1 MAISNK
7 VINSQT
13 VKEKINSDKTINNSK
28 AVAIV
33 GTDAVSEAM
42 RQINPDV
49 VAAYPITPQ
58 TAIVETFSQLAA
70 DGLVKTHMITVESE
84 HSAMSAAIGASA
96 AGSRVM
102 TCTSSQGLAYMWE
115 LLHIASG
122 LRLPI
127 VMPNVNRSLSA
138 PINIHCDHS
147 DSMGARDASWIQIF
161 SENAQEAYDNTLQA
175 IRIAENPDVLL
186 PAMVLLDGFIIS
198 HAIER
203 VEIID
208 NDIVS
213 KFIGDFNPPCSL
225 LDSQNPVSIGTFDS
239 LYGYFFEFKRQQEEA
254 MLNAFKV
261 IKDVGKEFGEIS
273 GRHYD
278 LFESVGMDDAEF
290 AIIATSS
297 AAGTIRHLVEDMR
310 SRGIPIGMIKLR
322 VFRPFPAKELA
333 EALSGL
339 KAVAVF
345 DRSDTFAGNMGGP
358 IFIELRSSLYD
369 LQQRPLAINYI
380 YGLGGRDLS
389 IELIEKASG
398 ELIDAARS
406 GQVKQT
412 INYLGLRE

>member
-7 VINSQT
+7 VINNQT
-13 VKEKINSDKTINNSK
+13 NQDKLKNNQAFNNSK
-28 AVAIV
+28 ALAIV
-33 GTDAVSEAM
+33 GTDAVAEAM

-49 VAAYPITPQ
+49 IAAYPITPQ
-58 TAIVETFSQLAA
+58 TAIVETYSQMVA
-70 DGLVKTHMITVESE
+70 DGLVKTHLVAVESE

-127 VMPNVNRSLSA
+127 VMPNVNRTLSA

-147 DSMGARDASWIQIF
+147 DSMGARDTSWIQLF

-175 IRIAENPDVLL
+175 MRIAENPDVLL
-186 PAMVLLDGFIIS
+186 PVMVLLDGFIIS
-198 HAIER
+198 HSIDR
-203 VEIID
+203 VEII
-208 NDIVS
+208 NDKTVS
-213 KFIGDFNPPCSL
+213 DFIGAFNPPYSL
-225 LDSQNPVSIGTFDS
+225 LDSKNRISVGTFDS

-254 MLNAFKV
+254 MANALDV
-261 IKDVGKEFGEIS
+261 IKDVGQEFENIS
-273 GRHYD
+273 GRPYSF
-278 LFESVGMDDAEF
+278 FESVGMEDAEF
-290 AIIATSS
+290 AFVAMGS
-297 AAGTIRHLVEDMR
+297 AAGTIRHLTEEMR
-310 SRGIPIGMIKLR
+310 SMGIPVGMIKLR

-345 DRSDTFAGNMGGP
+345 DRSDTFAGNIGGP
-358 IFIELRSSLYD
+358 VFIELRSSLYD
-369 LQQRPLAINYI
+369 LQQRPLMINYI

-389 IELIEKASG
+389 IELINKAAG
-398 ELIDAARS
+398 ELSAAARS
-406 GQVKQT
+406 GRVKQT
-412 INYLGLRE
+412 VNYLGLRE